1 MDGYMNVRG
10 GHILFDCCLSD
21 SKSKGWDPPA
31 SASTAVG
38 LEVCMW
44 LQLAFYLGARDSNT
58 GLQVHLV
65 SFFFNSTCFK
75 ERRESKLCVSLC
87 VYVIA

>member
-1 MDGYMNVRG
+1 MIVVFQTASPR
-10 GHILFDCCLSD
+10 
-21 SKSKGWDPPA
+21 DPPA

-44 LQLAFYLGARDSNT
+44 LQLAFYLGARDSNA

-65 SFFFNSTCFK
+65 RFFFFFFLTALALKK
-75 ERRESKLCVSLC
+75 EGRASCVSLC
-87 VYVIA
+87 VYM

>member
-1 MDGYMNVRG
+1 MSEEDTS
-10 GHILFDCCLSD
+10 CLIVVFQTASPR
-21 SKSKGWDPPA
+21 DPPA

-44 LQLAFYLGARDSNT
+44 LQLAFYLGARDSNA

-65 SFFFNSTCFK
+65 RFFFFLTALALKK
-75 ERRESKLCVSLC
+75 EGRASCVSLC
-87 VYVIA
+87 VYM